1 MQLRH
6 GGHRCRIQLIGGE
19 QYFLICWSFAQV
31 CGNGLLEGGCMTQE
45 KLAKHKDE
53 QVNTSFPILEP
64 TICADWQEPG
74 KGQKLSHLLGF
85 LKVPSCQVSFTWSI
99 NYYSTLVTI
108 QWTLCRTYMQRM
120 GLIPSDEETS
130 STSSVGARFRIP
142 SCTNF
147 QCQYYHQEGAF

>member
-1 MQLRH
+1 MFSDAK
-6 GGHRCRIQLIGGE
+6 GGGGE
-19 QYFLICWSFAQV
+19 QYFLICWSFDQV

-74 KGQKLSHLLGF
+74 KGEKLSHLLGF

-99 NYYSTLVTI
+99 NYYSTSVTI
-108 QWTLCRTYMQRM
+108 QCIPMDTLQNVHAAD
-120 GLIPSDEETS
+120 GVDS
-130 STSSVGARFRIP
+130 FR
-142 SCTNF
+142 
-147 QCQYYHQEGAF
+147 

>member
-1 MQLRH
+1 
-6 GGHRCRIQLIGGE
+6 
-19 QYFLICWSFAQV
+19 
-31 CGNGLLEGGCMTQE
+31 MTQE

-64 TICADWQEPG
+64 TICSDWQEPG
-74 KGQKLSHLLGF
+74 KSQKLGHLLGF
-85 LKVPSCQVSFTWSI
+85 LKVPSCQVSFTC
-99 NYYSTLVTI
+99 YSTSVTI

-130 STSSVGARFRIP
+130 STSSVSARFRIP

-147 QCQYYHQEGAF
+147 QFQYYHQEGKNDNVQIRRCRGRRGRWQRWR